1 MISTPQMRWLSGQP
15 LQIKLAAVEK
25 VWQARA
31 DEMIRIAD
39 QLSAVGKSQEA
50 LDTVLEFAERAA
62 HVCERVSK
70 MSEFG
75 SFAGA
80 RVRGIAS
87 SGMVK
92 SAVASDIAAGAEDGL
107 DTEALMQVCER
118 LGISV

>member
-1 MISTPQMRWLSGQP
+1 VTTSAQIRWLISQP
-15 LQIKLAAVEK
+15 LQVQLAAVEK

-31 DEMIRIAD
+31 DEMILIAD

-62 HVCERVSK
+62 HVCERVNK
-70 MSEFG
+70 TSEFG

-80 RVRGIAS
+80 RVRVIAS

-92 SAVASDIAAGAEDGL
+92 TAVASDIAAGAADGL
-107 DTEALMQVCER
+107 DIDALVKVSAR
-118 LGISV
+118 LGVSL